1 MKKENNQNN
10 KVRTSLLNLKKSEL
24 KDITLLDINYRTVV
38 SFSLLGEEIPILIKL
53 EDIKYRDVRGD
64 FKIRGSEVP
73 IISSILLEEGNNI
86 IVDTIFNFIEWKA
99 FDILDDDY
107 YKMKVKNIENKYTEN
122 GIKNRYYIDKELK
135 KLEKE
140 VIYNLKIYIIEKSL
154 VEKNLQAELI
164 KIYSE
169 IKEIQNKIVTEFNDI
184 IDDIMNFEDDKS
196 INFNDYFLVMLKT
209 SIISGQPLFKE
220 NIGKSFDEFSY
231 REIKLRISFE
241 HKETLLNANKMK
253 MMLPIM
259 AKSSLF

>member
-122 GIKNRYYIDKELK
+122 EIKNRYYIDKEIK

-140 VIYNLKIYIIEKSL
+140 VIYNLKIYIKEKSL

-164 KIYSE
+164 KIYNK
-169 IKEIQNKIVTEFNDI
+169 IKEIQNKIITEFNDT

-209 SIISGQPLFKE
+209 SIVSGQPLFKE

>member
-38 SFSLLGEEIPILIKL
+38 SFSLLGKEIPILIKL

-107 YKMKVKNIENKYTEN
+107 YKIKVKNIENKYTEN
-122 GIKNRYYIDKELK
+122 GIKNRYYIDKEIK

-140 VIYNLKIYIIEKSL
+140 VIYNLKVYIIEKSL

>member
-1 MKKENNQNN
+1 MLF
-10 KVRTSLLNLKKSEL
+10 RS
-24 KDITLLDINYRTVV
+24 
-38 SFSLLGEEIPILIKL
+38 
-53 EDIKYRDVRGD
+53 
-64 FKIRGSEVP
+64 
-73 IISSILLEEGNNI
+73 
-86 IVDTIFNFIEWKA
+86 
-99 FDILDDDY
+99 
-107 YKMKVKNIENKYTEN
+107 
-122 GIKNRYYIDKELK
+122 
-135 KLEKE
+135 LEKE
-140 VIYNLKIYIIEKSL
+140 VIYNLKIYIMEKSL

-241 HKETLLNANKMK
+241 HKETMLNANKMK

-259 AKSSLF
+259 ARSSIF